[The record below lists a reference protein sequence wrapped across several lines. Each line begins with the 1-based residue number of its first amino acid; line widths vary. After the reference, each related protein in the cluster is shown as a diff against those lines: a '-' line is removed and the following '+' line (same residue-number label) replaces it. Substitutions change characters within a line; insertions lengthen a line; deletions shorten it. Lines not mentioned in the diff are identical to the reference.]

1 MASQR
6 AHEDIQG
13 HRSAASRAPELDR
26 ELESEL
32 VRRCRAGDE
41 KAKGELVRSHLRYV
55 VGMATKYRHYGV
67 PLSELI
73 AEGNYGVVQALS
85 KFEPDR
91 GVRFMTYA
99 AYWVRACMWDHVIK
113 SWSMVGGGLGA
124 LRSSLFFRLR
134 RERVRAINLMGEGEA
149 ADRLVAERVGIRPE
163 ALGKLLQQLDARDVS
178 LDAKIHD
185 ESASSLLDL
194 LPAPDN
200 QELSLYEGEVDG
212 NLKKAVAQAL
222 AELDP
227 RERYIA
233 QRRLMADAG
242 EELSLSEIGRRLGV
256 SRERVRQLEARTKR
270 KLKHRIGSLSSAA
283 VLEWLEHTIKAAPAA

>member
-6 AHEDIQG
+6 AHEDIQS

-26 ELESEL
+26 ELETEL
-32 VRRCRAGDE
+32 VRRWRAGDE
-41 KAKGELVRSHLRYV
+41 KAKSELVRSHLRYV

-99 AYWVRACMWDHVIK
+99 AYWVKACMWDHVIK
-113 SWSMVGGGLGA
+113 SWSMVGGGSGP

-163 ALGKLLQQLDARDVS
+163 ALGKLLQRLDARDVS

-200 QELSLYEGEVDG
+200 QELSLFEREVDG
-212 NLKKAVAQAL
+212 NLKKTVAQAI

-233 QRRLMADAG
+233 RRRLMADAG
-242 EELSLSEIGRRLGV
+242 EELSLSEVGRRLGV
-256 SRERVRQLEARTKR
+256 SRERARQLEARTKR
-270 KLKHRIGSLSSAA
+270 KLKHRIGILSSAA
-283 VLEWLEHTIKAAPAA
+283 VREWLEHTFKPAPAA